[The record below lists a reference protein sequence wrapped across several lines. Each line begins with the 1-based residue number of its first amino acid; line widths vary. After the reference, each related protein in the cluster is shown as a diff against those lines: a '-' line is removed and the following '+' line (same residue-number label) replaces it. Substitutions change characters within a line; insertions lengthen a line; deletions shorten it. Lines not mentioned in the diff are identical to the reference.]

1 GNTAAIVEVNSET
14 DFVSK
19 NEMFQDLVEEI
30 AELVAENKPADMEA
44 AMKIKTDKVTIESD
58 LIEATQVIG
67 EKISFRRFE
76 VGEKD
81 DNAAFGG

>member
-1 GNTAAIVEVNSET
+1 
-14 DFVSK
+14 
-19 NEMFQDLVEEI
+19 MFQDLVKEI

-44 AMKIKTDKVTIESD
+44 AMKIKTDKGTIESD

-76 VGEKD
+76 VVEKTTMLHLVD
-81 DNAAFGG
+81 TCIWADVLPY